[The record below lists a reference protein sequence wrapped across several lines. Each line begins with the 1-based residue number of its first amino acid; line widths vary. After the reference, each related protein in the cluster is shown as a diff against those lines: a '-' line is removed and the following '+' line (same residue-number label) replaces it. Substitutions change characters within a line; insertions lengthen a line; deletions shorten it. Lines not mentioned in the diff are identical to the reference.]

1 MIGPGIQPEVV
12 AGKFGGFSVAAQG
25 FAERAGQFHAT
36 IVLVEPRKISG
47 SLARQTGCNIGQNS
61 GRYLMRP
68 STIFASVLG
77 IVLGTSSPAL
87 AGDTSCG
94 SLDIRIK
101 SEIVK
106 GEQKCSDGQFGR
118 IDDGIVLTESIEVE
132 GARFSFF
139 LDHVEAGTRTYL
151 TRKGFDQVLD
161 DGTNF
166 ERFDDMTV
174 HAAGKGY
181 SARKFIGVL
190 PGGTSYPCFAIV
202 RYAGNAFSGPRHL
215 VFGLYCGTSG
225 DDIEDARID
234 EVIEAID
241 TDF

>member
-1 MIGPGIQPEVV
+1 M
-12 AGKFGGFSVAAQG
+12 K
-25 FAERAGQFHAT
+25 
-36 IVLVEPRKISG
+36 
-47 SLARQTGCNIGQNS
+47 
-61 GRYLMRP
+61 P
-68 STIFASVLG
+68 STIFASLLG
-77 IVLGTSSPAL
+77 IFLGTAGPAM

-94 SLDIRIK
+94 SLDIHIK
-101 SEIVK
+101 SDIVK

-118 IDDGIVLTESIEVE
+118 IDDGIVLTESIEVD

-151 TRKGFDQVLD
+151 TRKGFDQILD

-174 HAAGKGY
+174 YPAGKGY
-181 SARKFIGVL
+181 TARKFTGVM
-190 PGGTSYPCFAIV
+190 PEGKTYPCFALV

-215 VFGLYCGTSG
+215 VFGLYCGSSG
-225 DDIEDARID
+225 DDIEDGRID
-234 EVIEAID
+234 DVIEAID